1 MSSVSELE
9 NQLEGT
15 KAHIERRKMALRL
28 KNNRDFKK
36 LILEEFCIQECAR
49 YVHTAGDPNISQ
61 ASRDDALAVAMA
73 AGHLRR
79 YLHAV
84 DMLGKRA
91 ESEAHSIEEAL
102 EEARADGEDENEVLQ
117 VEGDEA

>member
-49 YVHTAGDPNISQ
+49 YVHTSADPNIAANERS
-61 ASRDDALAVAMA
+61 DALAIAQA

-84 DMLGKRA
+84 DLIGMRA
-91 ESEAHSIEEAL
+91 ENEARAIEEAL
-102 EEARADGEDENEVLQ
+102 DEFRAEGLDEDEGLALA
-117 VEGDEA
+117 GDDE